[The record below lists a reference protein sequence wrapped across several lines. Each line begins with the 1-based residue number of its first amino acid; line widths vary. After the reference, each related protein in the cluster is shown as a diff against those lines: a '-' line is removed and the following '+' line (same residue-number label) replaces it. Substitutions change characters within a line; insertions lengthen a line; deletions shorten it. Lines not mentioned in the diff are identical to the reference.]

1 MEKKYWK
8 MLCSTFVED
17 AILKASACNSSL
29 AYFLTR
35 VESSEAEDVLGLF
48 HAGMYPW
55 KQSDSVQQEH

>member
-1 MEKKYWK
+1 

-17 AILKASACNSSL
+17 AILKASTCNSSL